1 MITLKTF
8 METVDYR
15 ITEGSAYGWSC
26 YGENPFGLDSWKDHW
41 ENNSLSI
48 VFDTKT
54 QVVYEVTAHDYI
66 NNRAYRLVN
75 PDHVRAIEQEAQRRG
90 VNYKSAWDD
99 VNWVDLDTDED
110 FLEKARAIFLG
121 QDYDTRVQVPLDL
134 DDKTLFQLMHMA
146 HESDVTLNQKVE
158 EILRDVIEQHNNT
171 IDWVI

>member
-1 MITLKTF
+1 
-8 METVDYR
+8 
-15 ITEGSAYGWSC
+15 
-26 YGENPFGLDSWKDHW
+26 
-41 ENNSLSI
+41 
-48 VFDTKT
+48 
-54 QVVYEVTAHDYI
+54 VYEVTACDYK

-90 VNYKSAWDD
+90 VDYKSAWDD

-110 FLEKARAIFLG
+110 FLEKAQAIFQG

-171 IDWVI
+171 MDWVI

>member
-26 YGENPFGLDSWKDHW
+26 YGENPFALDSWKDHW

-75 PDHVRAIEQEAQRRG
+75 PDHVQAIEQEAQRRG

-110 FLEKARAIFLG
+110 FLEKAQAIFQG

-158 EILRDVIEQHNNT
+158 EILRDVIERHNNT

>member
-26 YGENPFGLDSWKDHW
+26 YGENPFALDSWKDHW
-41 ENNSLSI
+41 EKNSLSI
-48 VFDTKT
+48 VFDTRT

-75 PDHVRAIEQEAQRRG
+75 PDHVQSIEQEAARRG
-90 VNYKSAWDD
+90 VDYKSAWDD

-110 FLEKARAIFLG
+110 FLEKAQAIFRG
-121 QDYDTRVQVPLDL
+121 EDYDTRVQVPLDL

-158 EILRDVIEQHNNT
+158 EILREVIERNNNT
-171 IDWVI
+171 IDW